1 MSLRMLVL
9 AVLLPAALEPTIAP
23 LAAQH
28 DMMHMGTNSGPTLPL
43 GLAAAK
49 PGSGTSWLPDSSRVP
64 MFHAAIGGWSV
75 MLHGAVFAQY
85 DTQTTI
91 HGGRQFG
98 LVDWEMAHALRAVGP
113 GVIGVTLGT
122 SLESFVDGPRG
133 YPELLQSGG
142 SYQDSRIS
150 NRQHPHPAVMQ
161 LSLEYDQPII
171 RGVAVEAYAAAV
183 GEPAIGPVAFTH
195 RPSAADD
202 PFAPLAHHWEDATH
216 DQNGVVTA
224 GLYTSRVKIEGSAF
238 NARESD
244 AGDNLPDYA
253 GGRLDSYSARL
264 SVAATDR
271 VVLSAWSG
279 YLFDHDPLDPGTGM
293 QRYGASVLT
302 ALRGV
307 NGGTW
312 STALVWGLD
321 VHHHGAREHVH
332 DPSAVAPLHHLGA
345 SALLETTLELG
356 SKSAVFGRVEQ
367 VQKTADDLGF
377 LGGDLSQSFTI
388 REVTIGVTRD
398 LIAGD
403 RGRIGVGVRAMMARL
418 PESLRLAY
426 GTLTPTGGAVYLT
439 LKPPR

>member
-1 MSLRMLVL
+1 MLAL
-9 AVLLPAALEPTIAP
+9 AVLLPVAPDPAP

-28 DMMHMGTNSGPTLPL
+28 DMSHMTAPGSSLPL
-43 GLAAAK
+43 GLAAARA
-49 PGSGTSWLPDSSRVP
+49 GSGTSWLPDSSLVP
-64 MFHAAIGGWSV
+64 MYHALIGGWNV
-75 MLHGAVFAQY
+75 MIHGALFAQY

-91 HGGRQFG
+91 HGGRQLG
-98 LVDWEMAHALRAVGP
+98 LVDWEMASALRAVGP
-113 GVIGVTLGT
+113 GVIGATVGT
-122 SLESFVDGPRG
+122 SLESFVDGPHG

-142 SYQDSRIS
+142 VYQDARIV
-150 NRQHPHPAVMQ
+150 NRQHPHPGLMQ
-161 LSLEYDQPII
+161 LSLEYDQTLI
-171 RGVAVEAYAAAV
+171 RGVAVETYAAAV
-183 GEPAIGPVAFTH
+183 GEPAIGPVAFPH
-195 RPSAADD
+195 RPSAAVD

-216 DQNGVVTA
+216 DENGVLTA
-224 GLYTSRVKIEGSAF
+224 GVYTSRVKIEGSAF

-244 AGDNLPDYA
+244 AGDNLPSYDGA
-253 GGRLDSYSARL
+253 KLDSYAGRL

-271 VVLSAWSG
+271 VVLSAWTG

-312 STALVWGLD
+312 SSALVWGLD

-332 DPSAVAPLHHLGA
+332 DPAAVASVHHLGA
-345 SALLETTLELG
+345 SALFETTLELG
-356 SKSAVFGRVEQ
+356 TRTALYGRVEQ

-388 REVTIGVTRD
+388 HELTLGASRD
-398 LIAGD
+398 LLTSE
-403 RGRIGVGVRAMMARL
+403 RGSIGIGARATLTRL

-426 GTLTPTGGAVYLT
+426 GTLTPMGAALFLS
-439 LKPPR
+439 LKPPRPR

>member
-1 MSLRMLVL
+1 MLAL
-9 AVLLPAALEPTIAP
+9 AVVFSAALEPTVAP
-23 LAAQH
+23 LKAQH
-28 DMMHMGTNSGPTLPL
+28 DMMHMGTTPGPSLPL
-43 GLAAAK
+43 GLASARE
-49 PGSGTSWLPDSSRVP
+49 GSGTAWLPDSSIVP
-64 MFHAAIGGWSV
+64 MYHAAIGGWSV
-75 MLHGAVFAQY
+75 MVHGALFAQY
-85 DTQTTI
+85 DTQATV
-91 HGGRQFG
+91 HGARQFG
-98 LVDWEMAHALRAVGP
+98 LVDWEMASALRAVGP
-113 GVIGVTLGT
+113 GVVGATLGT
-122 SLESFVDGPRG
+122 SVESFIDGPHG

-142 SYQDSRIS
+142 AYQDSRIA
-150 NRQHPHPAVMQ
+150 NRQHPHPALMQ
-161 LSLEYDQPII
+161 LSVEYDQTMF
-171 RGVAVEAYAAAV
+171 RGLAAEAYAAAV

-216 DQNGVVTA
+216 DQDGVLTA

-244 AGDNLPDYA
+244 TGKNLPDYT
-253 GGRLDSYSARL
+253 GGRLDSYSTRL
-264 SVAATDR
+264 SVAATGR
-271 VVLSAWSG
+271 TVVSAWTA

-307 NGGTW
+307 DGGTW

-332 DPSAVAPLHHLGA
+332 DPGAVAPVHHLGA

-356 SKSAVFGRVEQ
+356 SRAAVFGRVEQ
-367 VQKTADDLGF
+367 VQKSADDLGF

-388 REVTIGVTRD
+388 REITLGFAHD
-398 LIAGD
+398 LVGGE
-403 RGRIGVGVRAMMARL
+403 RGRIGIGARAMVARL

>member
-1 MSLRMLVL
+1 MSFRMLAL
-9 AVLLPAALEPTIAP
+9 AALFPAALEPPLAP
-23 LAAQH
+23 LEAQH
-28 DMMHMGTNSGPTLPL
+28 DMMHMGTNSGPALPL
-43 GLAAAK
+43 GLASAK
-49 PGSGTSWLPDSSRVP
+49 AGSGTSWLPDSSLVP
-64 MFHAAIGGWSV
+64 MFHASIGGWSV
-75 MLHGAVFAQY
+75 MAHGALFAQY

-98 LVDWEMAHALRAVGP
+98 LVDWEMANALRAVGP

-142 SYQDSRIS
+142 AYQGARIS
-150 NRQHPHPAVMQ
+150 NRQHPHPALMQ
-161 LSLEYDQPII
+161 LSLEYDQTVT
-171 RGVAVEAYAAAV
+171 REVALQAYAAAV

-216 DQNGVVTA
+216 DENGVVTA
-224 GLYTSRVKIEGSAF
+224 GLYTGRVKIEGSAF
-238 NARESD
+238 NARESET
-244 AGDNLPDYA
+244 GENLPDYS
-253 GGRLDSYSARL
+253 GGRLDSYSGRL

-271 VVLSAWSG
+271 VVLSAWTG

-293 QRYGASVLT
+293 QRYGASVLS
-302 ALRGV
+302 ALRGL
-307 NGGTW
+307 NGGAW

-332 DPSAVAPLHHLGA
+332 DPTAVAPAHHLGG
-345 SALLETTLELG
+345 SVLLETTLDLG
-356 SKSAVFGRVEQ
+356 SKSAVFGRLEQ

-388 REVTIGVTRD
+388 RELTIGVARD
-398 LIAGD
+398 LFVGE
-403 RGRIGVGVRAMMARL
+403 RGRVGVGARAMAARV

-426 GTLTPTGGAVYLT
+426 GTLTPAGGAVYLT